1 MLRKISGELTDAPIA
16 AKSTAV
22 GTRSKRHGPATA
34 APSMGEPSRSVAT
47 AGVAEAETRRVTSAC
62 GRWTMRWRVTW
73 TLLSIFVVECIVFGL
88 AMLPAAMF
96 WDQFSLIEYPFVL
109 LRIVVLSM
117 AFVPA
122 YGLFAFSL
130 MVLSALSSRWLGWRT
145 PEDLQMSIKSL
156 DWPLMNWV
164 RYMVSVHIVRLFAG
178 SVFRA
183 TPLWTFYIRL
193 NGARLGRGVYINSLA
208 VNDHNLLEFGN
219 RVVIGDAVHLS
230 GHTVERGV
238 VSTARVRLGDDVMIG
253 LGSVVGIGVEARAR
267 SQVGAL
273 SFVPKF
279 SQLKADT
286 TYVGAPVRALRVS
299 GDRRPFHDRQGVE
312 PLAAGA

>member
-1 MLRKISGELTDAPIA
+1 VI
-16 AKSTAV
+16 
-22 GTRSKRHGPATA
+22 
-34 APSMGEPSRSVAT
+34 
-47 AGVAEAETRRVTSAC
+47 
-62 GRWTMRWRVTW
+62 W
-73 TLLSIFVVECIVFGL
+73 TLASIFAVECLVFGL
-88 AMLPAAMF
+88 AMLPAAAF
-96 WDQFSLIEYPFVL
+96 WEAFSLIDYPFVV
-109 LRIVVLSM
+109 LRIVILSM

-145 PEDLQMSIKSL
+145 PVDVEMPIKAL
-156 DWPLMNWV
+156 DRPLMNWV

-219 RVVIGDAVHLS
+219 RVVIGDGVHLS
-230 GHTVERGV
+230 GHTVEHGV
-238 VSTARVRLGDDVMIG
+238 IRTARVRLGDEVTIG
-253 LGSVVGIGVEARAR
+253 LGTVVGIGVEAGERA
-267 SQVGAL
+267 QVGAL

-279 SQLKADT
+279 SRLRAHT
-286 TYVGAPVRALRVS
+286 TYVGAPVRALRES
-299 GDRRPFHDRQGVE
+299 EEHQLDLAS
-312 PLAAGA
+312 PLAVSDGP

>member
-1 MLRKISGELTDAPIA
+1 MAAQNTTLGMRSNRHAPACA
-16 AKSTAV
+16 AQSTSEESRSDETRDV
-22 GTRSKRHGPATA
+22 VEPGTRH
-34 APSMGEPSRSVAT
+34 VA
-47 AGVAEAETRRVTSAC
+47 SASA
-62 GRWTMRWRVTW
+62 RWTIRWRVAW
-73 TLLSIFVVECIVFGL
+73 TLLSIFVVECVVFGL

-96 WDQFSLIEYPFVL
+96 WEQFWLIEYPFVL

-130 MVLSALSSRWLGWRT
+130 MGLSALSSRWLGWRT

-193 NGARLGRGVYINSLA
+193 KCARLGRGVYINSLA

-219 RVVIGDAVHLS
+219 RVVIGDGVHVS
-230 GHTVERGV
+230 GHTVEHGV

-253 LGSVVGIGVEARAR
+253 LGSVVGIGVEVHAR

-286 TYVGAPVRALRVS
+286 TYVGAPVRALRVN
-299 GDRRPFHDRQGVE
+299 GDRRPIHDRQGVE
-312 PLAAGA
+312 PLAVRGVRE